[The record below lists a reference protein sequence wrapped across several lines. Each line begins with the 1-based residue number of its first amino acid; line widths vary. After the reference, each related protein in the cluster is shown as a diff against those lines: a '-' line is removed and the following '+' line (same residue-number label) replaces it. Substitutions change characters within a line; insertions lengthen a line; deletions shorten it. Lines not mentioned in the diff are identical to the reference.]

1 MVIVWMLNYSFLMR
15 FSGCHGVSFPLL
27 TNLFLWPFCFQNL
40 LFIITLTIIQQV
52 GLCDQIFY
60 PGASKLGS
68 VLTELMEVLAVP
80 WEALD
85 IQTKRIFSCWEGA
98 WWHLS
103 FVTDI
108 SHSRNLTIIQE
119 KTCGKYVYKERRR
132 EAQNFLHIILRCVSE
147 LQEKLIL
154 SEL

>member
-1 MVIVWMLNYSFLMR
+1 MLPRCYAKSPAEQASSAVILGRPATISLSRINS
-15 FSGCHGVSFPLL
+15 GVSAS
-27 TNLFLWPFCFQNL
+27 
-40 LFIITLTIIQQV
+40 

-98 WWHLS
+98 
-103 FVTDI
+103 
-108 SHSRNLTIIQE
+108 
-119 KTCGKYVYKERRR
+119 
-132 EAQNFLHIILRCVSE
+132 
-147 LQEKLIL
+147 
-154 SEL
+154 